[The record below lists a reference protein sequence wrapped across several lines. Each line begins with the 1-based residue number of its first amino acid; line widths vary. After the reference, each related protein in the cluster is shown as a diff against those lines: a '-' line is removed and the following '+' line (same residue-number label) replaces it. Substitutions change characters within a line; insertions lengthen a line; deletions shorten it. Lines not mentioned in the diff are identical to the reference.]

1 MISRITHF
9 FETGI
14 WQVHLKDQ
22 PRIEAFLVRSLR
34 ILLLAGRRF
43 VSDNCQKTASV
54 LTYYSLLNVVPV
66 LAVAFAIAK
75 GFGLRTVIE
84 NQITQIAEKANWPTE
99 VTNQLLTFSHNFL
112 EHAKG
117 GLIAGVGII
126 LLLWTVISILGKIE
140 AALNEIWEVQRARTL
155 VRKFSDYL
163 AMMILAPVLLVVS
176 GSATVLVASKISA
189 ALHNMAFLGVFSH
202 VILLLLDL
210 LPYISI
216 WVLLTTLYLVMPN
229 AAIPFR
235 AAALGGIAG
244 GTVAQ
249 IVQWIYVKFQIGV
262 SSYGA
267 IYGSFAALPLFL
279 GWVQMSWM
287 IVLFGAEIGYAGEH
301 YETYGFHP
309 DMTRI
314 SASSRRVLM
323 LRICHLL
330 VKRFSAAEKP
340 LTARQIAAALRIP
353 ARMVQSLLREL
364 GEAGLTAETAG
375 SLSGE
380 VAYQPGMTIENIT
393 IQFAIDAYET
403 HGTAALP
410 LREPESED
418 DISRYLKEIS
428 QAVDKLPANVRL
440 KDL

>member
-1 MISRITHF
+1 MISRMTHF

-14 WQVHLKDQ
+14 WQVHLRDL
-22 PRIEAFLVRSLR
+22 PRIEAILVRSLR

-43 VSDNCQKTASV
+43 LSDNCQRTASV

-84 NQITQIAEKANWPTE
+84 NQITQIAQKANWPPE
-99 VTNQLLTFSHNFL
+99 VTNQLVSFSHNFL

-140 AALNEIWEVQRARTL
+140 EALNEIWEVQKPRTL
-155 VRKFSDYL
+155 ARKFSDYL
-163 AMMILAPVLLVVS
+163 AMMVLAPVLLVVS
-176 GSATVLVASKISA
+176 GSATVLVASKISTLLHSM
-189 ALHNMAFLGVFSH
+189 ALPGVLSN
-202 VILLLLDL
+202 VILLFLNL
-210 LPYISI
+210 LPYVSI
-216 WVLLTTLYLVMPN
+216 WILLTALYLVMPN
-229 AAIPFR
+229 AAIPLR
-235 AAALGGIAG
+235 AAVLGGIAG

-249 IVQWIYVKFQIGV
+249 VVQWVYVKFQIGV

-287 IVLFGAEIGYAGEH
+287 IVLFGAEIAYAGEH

-309 DMTRI
+309 DLTRI

-330 VKRFSAAEKP
+330 VKRFSAGEKP
-340 LTARQIAAALRIP
+340 LTARQMAEALQIP
-353 ARMVQSLLREL
+353 ARLVRRLLREL
-364 GEAGLTAETAG
+364 SEAGLAAETAG

-380 VAYQPGMTIENIT
+380 VAFQPGMTIENIT
-393 IQFAIDAYET
+393 IQFAIDTYET
-403 HGTAALP
+403 HGTARP
-410 LREPESED
+410 PVRDFESED
-418 DISRYLKEIS
+418 NISRYLKEIS
-428 QAVDKLPANVRL
+428 QAVEKLPANVRL